1 MKNMEIYIEHVP
13 DQFGVRGNFGGGVV
27 GNNAGPMGRTTVP
40 QSLTYIPP
48 QDRHQVPAAIATT
61 SSGIGPVTGTST
73 AAAMAMRQSTAPTN
87 TITAPVTGSSA
98 AASFF
103 ARAAQKLNLSSKKKR
118 KGSIPIMNTPEP
130 PIMMM
135 QPPEQP
141 IFPTNFSS
149 IILRNPPPAPPSLLR
164 NVNRVKEHPG
174 VGKVKVMLRVIP
186 SGNPCDTATF
196 VTVDTKKKQ
205 VTLFDPSF
213 LTGHVSTAGRRAGV
227 AAPKMF
233 AFDAVFPHDASQA
246 EVCAGSVA
254 DTVQAVVNGA
264 DGCLFCYG
272 HAHLGKTYT
281 MIGSDE
287 SVHKIGVIP
296 SAIAWLFK
304 LINEKK
310 EKTSTRFSVRVSAVE
325 VYGKQEKL
333 RDLLIEQAN
342 GSNNGCGTSP
352 ALYLQED
359 PICGVQLL
367 NQNELR
373 APTAEKAAFYL
384 DAAIATR
391 LTKGK
396 NEEAHDGRYSHML
409 FTLHVYQYRID
420 KSGKGGVIGGRSRLH
435 LIDLGSGDRGGGRAA
450 NGAALS
456 FSALGNV
463 ILAVLNGQ
471 KHIPNRDSMLTRL
484 LREAMGSLSCR
495 TVMIAHA
502 SAALN
507 NYAETLGTIQ
517 NASRIHRMRKKK
529 SNYSGTSSSGGDS
542 SCDEGRIRRRRYAP
556 PANNG
561 VCVTDAVNQSDPEY
575 ISSSEQSCDTVIYV
589 GPDGCAL
596 SDRELTDN
604 EGPPTSLPI
613 LKGMSSSEDDR
624 CGSSS
629 DRDIDEFRWAN
640 ADSTNEMSGRD
651 TDGGSDAESRTTKSL
666 FNKGAKSSKLSSKSL
681 IPKLSSSPK
690 RKPSDQSKKAPPLP
704 PKRSDSTKESLNR
717 KKAAKD
723 ALSNGK
729 AKVNRHS
736 SEKKLTHDPKVNG
749 ISGPDRP
756 QNFPS
761 NLKPPSAIHKP
772 KPLPKPKPITVP
784 RPKAFI
790 SCSDTEA
797 ENYMSQERRNVG
809 RSFLLVEDEDD
820 DMNEE
825 LEHRPSGKSA
835 SDGEL
840 KDNSTSED
848 EPDEDALAALAGMP
862 LAPNGRGNLSPVLE
876 IDDAAS
882 EKGEEC
888 QTKVNGDIEDDDD
901 ELTAALRNADANF
914 TTQAANLAE
923 NPVVETPSAV
933 EALPIV
939 LSPRVE
945 RLLSPTALKKA
956 GIDAECLMRTIHS
969 LEGLSEFLDKPIS
982 EISEDDISSLA
993 CSEQDTLSYVSRDT
1007 EDVTSVTD
1015 MSIDDLPMGSE
1026 AMCCIKE
1033 LGRRSLDSYSENYSI
1048 SFNGASVDA
1057 CLNEPLLLLGHD
1069 ERNKLGLGNYVYS
1082 DDESEIADGS
1092 SRPRRSE
1099 RQSEKD
1105 TFDSFSMAAR
1115 DIEAIKQLYVISNM
1129 SNENLSI
1136 DDDISEVNVPN
1147 LSFGESYLQDEPSV
1161 VTYMTINNDEQVVM
1175 REKHLALDDLDHPL
1189 RRLSCISDATDAT
1202 FSTASRPASFADQ
1215 DDMTL
1220 IGECNYEDS
1229 KNEPT
1234 SPNTINLINSL
1245 QNLHMDAMKH
1255 SNGFIRPQWYQ
1266 NSPYG
1271 NTAEETGRTGY
1282 TPSSSE
1288 TSPVWLRMN
1297 IPVSSSTEQKGK
1309 QGQSSSGVPRNGC
1322 TNRVVSHLDT
1332 NAILPNG
1339 IRQNLPARL
1348 LTEVLSNSSPASFYN
1363 SPQHQATVASVQA
1376 RNVHLSQQPSPRI
1389 LSAAIQSAKHQM
1401 AVRNDMPK
1409 IQCLADLEKLYGI
1422 DIRKPDG
1429 AATEDVKSEP
1439 IPADHHVFD
1448 GGKGFDISS
1457 MERPPAIGACSA
1469 PPFEVEMNP
1478 YFLQEYDDALL
1489 SGETKETVAMV
1500 HQPPKVTVS
1509 EARTKRLVSRK
1520 ESGQSEASSIS
1531 KGSDLTV
1538 QSCPVTRLPQPS
1550 HHGTP
1555 SKSSAA
1561 TKLSSRTGKP
1571 PPKSRE
1577 ENHPGSKSAPT
1588 SSKKTAQTSR
1598 IPQKPQANPRSQ
1610 TPKSSALPVRKSLSK
1625 SAPSLSRTNQTSTKI
1640 PITTVT
1646 SVDGTSDP
1654 APSMRNAN
1662 NNIAQLQPGSRL
1674 TNSSDSSNDSGIAS
1688 SENVTNSKPAIL
1700 SPYST
1705 VTKPRTTKSS
1715 SSGHGSDNSSTFS
1728 DSVPASKGIRR
1739 VNGASGTSSGY
1750 ESMLRDSENTASCS
1764 SAHDS
1769 LSEGSCGRVKGSK
1782 LPRKKFGGARRS
1794 RSVPRSSASD
1804 CGPSTGS
1811 SKSSRWK
1818 DLPPRPILPNKEGV
1832 ELKVYEVDDPHRI
1845 QQQRPDTIKDTS
1857 VVINSK
1863 SPSKS
1868 SNKSPSKS
1876 PKKACDTN
1884 TLSSSGSNG
1893 APPKPERY
1901 ERAAR
1906 PSETCEEASG
1916 SSSSLIQSRHRELRA
1931 QLALAEA
1938 QLQEGE
1944 GQCPFELHVLE
1955 EVESQ
1960 FGELAPSPMEEET
1973 ARLEER
1979 LINCRAHLAMIK
1991 CLNLL
1996 CCSPKRHKPSPT

>member
-1 MKNMEIYIEHVP
+1 
-13 DQFGVRGNFGGGVV
+13 
-27 GNNAGPMGRTTVP
+27 
-40 QSLTYIPP
+40 
-48 QDRHQVPAAIATT
+48 
-61 SSGIGPVTGTST
+61 
-73 AAAMAMRQSTAPTN
+73 
-87 TITAPVTGSSA
+87 
-98 AASFF
+98 
-103 ARAAQKLNLSSKKKR
+103 
-118 KGSIPIMNTPEP
+118 
-130 PIMMM
+130 
-135 QPPEQP
+135 
-141 IFPTNFSS
+141 
-149 IILRNPPPAPPSLLR
+149 
-164 NVNRVKEHPG
+164 
-174 VGKVKVMLRVIP
+174 MLRVIP
-186 SGNPCDTATF
+186 SSTPSDTATF

-233 AFDAVFPHDASQA
+233 AFDAVFPQDASQA

-287 SVHKIGVIP
+287 SVQGIGVIP
-296 SAIAWLFK
+296 CAIAWLFK

-325 VYGKQEKL
+325 VYGKQENL

-502 SAALN
+502 SAAIN

-529 SNYSGTSSSGGDS
+529 SKYSGTSSSGGES

-589 GPDGCAL
+589 GPDGCPL

-604 EGPPTSLPI
+604 EGPPSSLPI
-613 LKGMSSSEDDR
+613 LKGLSSSEDDSK

-651 TDGGSDAESRTTKSL
+651 TDTGGSDAEARTTKSL
-666 FNKGAKSSKLSSKSL
+666 FDKGARSSKLTSKSL

-690 RKPSDQSKKAPPLP
+690 RTFSDESKRAPPVP
-704 PKRSDSTKESLNR
+704 PKRSDSTKESSSLNR
-717 KKAAKD
+717 KKSAKD
-723 ALSNGK
+723 GFSSGK
-729 AKVNRHS
+729 TKVNGHS
-736 SEKKLTHDPKVNG
+736 SEKKLKHDPKVNG

-761 NLKPPSAIHKP
+761 NLKPPAAIHKP

-809 RSFLLVEDEDD
+809 RSFLLVEDDDD
-820 DMNEE
+820 DMAQE
-825 LEHRPSGKSA
+825 LNCRPTGKSA

-848 EPDEDALAALAGMP
+848 EPDEEALAALAGLP
-862 LAPNGRGNLSPVLE
+862 LVPNGRGNLSPVLE

-888 QTKVNGDIEDDDD
+888 RTKANGDMEDDGD
-901 ELTAALRNADANF
+901 ELTAALRNADADF

-933 EALPIV
+933 DVLPPA

-969 LEGLSEFLDKPIS
+969 LEGLSELLDKPIS

-1033 LGRRSLDSYSENYSI
+1033 LGRRSLDSYSENFSI

-1069 ERNKLGLGNYVYS
+1069 DRHKLGLGNYVYS

-1092 SRPRRSE
+1092 NRTRRSE

-1105 TFDSFSMAAR
+1105 TFESMSMVSR

-1136 DDDISEVNVPN
+1136 DDDMSEDQVPN
-1147 LSFGESYLQDEPSV
+1147 LSFGDSFLQDEPSV

-1175 REKHLALDDLDHPL
+1175 REKHLTLDDLDHPL

-1215 DDMTL
+1215 DDITL
-1220 IGECNYEDS
+1220 IGDCNDEDS
-1229 KNEPT
+1229 KHEPT

-1245 QNLHMDAMKH
+1245 QNLHMDGMKH
-1255 SNGFIRPQWYQ
+1255 GNGFIRPQWYQ
-1266 NSPYG
+1266 NNHNG
-1271 NTAEETGRTGY
+1271 NTAQETGRSGY

-1297 IPVSSSTEQKGK
+1297 IPVSSSAEQKGK
-1309 QGQSSSGVPRNGC
+1309 QGQSFSGVPKGGC
-1322 TNRVVSHLDT
+1322 SNRVVSHLDT
-1332 NAILPNG
+1332 NVILPNG
-1339 IRQNLPARL
+1339 IRQALPTRL

-1363 SPQHQATVASVQA
+1363 SPQHQATVNSVQA
-1376 RNVHLSQQPSPRI
+1376 RSVSLSQQPSPHV
-1389 LSAAIQSAKHQM
+1389 LSAAIQSAKHHM
-1401 AVRNDMPK
+1401 AVKQDMPK
-1409 IQCLADLEKLYGI
+1409 IHCLADLEKLYGI

-1439 IPADHHVFD
+1439 IPLDHHVFD
-1448 GGKGFDISS
+1448 GGKGCDISS

-1478 YFLQEYDDALL
+1478 CFSQEYDDALL
-1489 SGETKETVAMV
+1489 SGEVRETIAMV

-1509 EARTKRLVSRK
+1509 EARTRKLATRK
-1520 ESGQSEASSIS
+1520 ESLQSEASSVS
-1531 KGSDLTV
+1531 KSSDLTV
-1538 QSCPVTRLPQPS
+1538 QSCPVSRLPQPS

-1555 SKSSAA
+1555 SKGFAVSK
-1561 TKLSSRTGKP
+1561 TSSRTGKP
-1571 PPKSRE
+1571 PNKSRE
-1577 ENHPGSKSAPT
+1577 ENHSGKSAPT

-1598 IPQKPQANPRSQ
+1598 IPQKPQANTRSQ

-1625 SAPSLSRTNQTSTKI
+1625 SAPSLSRTNQTPAKI
-1640 PITTVT
+1640 PVTTVT

-1654 APSMRNAN
+1654 PPNMRNAN

-1728 DSVPASKGIRR
+1728 DSVPATKGIRR
-1739 VNGASGTSSGY
+1739 VHGASGTSSGY

-1811 SKSSRWK
+1811 SKSSRRK
-1818 DLPPRPILPNKEGV
+1818 DLPPRPILPSEEGV

-1845 QQQRPDTIKDTS
+1845 QQQRPETIKDTG
-1857 VVINSK
+1857 VINTK

-1868 SNKSPSKS
+1868 ASKSPSKS

-1884 TLSSSGSNG
+1884 TLASTGSNG

-1901 ERAAR
+1901 ERAGR
-1906 PSETCEEASG
+1906 PETCEEASG
-1916 SSSSLIQSRHRELRA
+1916 SSSSSLSRHHELRA

-1938 QLQEGE
+1938 QLQEGQS
-1944 GQCPFELHVLE
+1944 QCPFELHVLE

-1960 FGELAPSPMEEET
+1960 FGELTPSPMEEET

>member
-1 MKNMEIYIEHVP
+1 MM
-13 DQFGVRGNFGGGVV
+13 VRFV
-27 GNNAGPMGRTTVP
+27 
-40 QSLTYIPP
+40 
-48 QDRHQVPAAIATT
+48 QDSHLPNL
-61 SSGIGPVTGTST
+61 GTPSPT
-73 AAAMAMRQSTAPTN
+73 QPGKAMFIS
-87 TITAPVTGSSA
+87 
-98 AASFF
+98 
-103 ARAAQKLNLSSKKKR
+103 RAAQKLNLGSKKKR
-118 KGSIPIMNTPEP
+118 KGSLPIVPDHPVVIQPEP
-130 PIMMM
+130 
-135 QPPEQP
+135 P
-141 IFPTNFSS
+141 IFPTNFSD

-164 NVNRVKEHPG
+164 NVNRVKENPG
-174 VGKVKVMLRVIP
+174 IGKVKVMLRVVP
-186 SGNPCDTATF
+186 STNPNDTATF

-281 MIGSDE
+281 MVGRDE
-287 SVHKIGVIP
+287 SVHTIGIIP
-296 SAIAWLFK
+296 CAIAWLFK

-325 VYGKQEKL
+325 VYGKQENL

-384 DAAIATR
+384 DAAIAAR
-391 LTKGK
+391 MNKGPK
-396 NEEAHDGRYSHML
+396 EEAHDGKYSHML

-435 LIDLGSGDRGGGRAA
+435 LIDLGSGDRSGGKAA
-450 NGAALS
+450 NGSALS

-502 SAALN
+502 SAAIN

-529 SNYSGTSSSGGDS
+529 SKYSGTSSSGGES
-542 SCDEGRIRRRRYAP
+542 SCDEGRVRRRRYPP

-561 VCVTDAVNQSDPEY
+561 VCLTDAVNQSDPEY

-589 GPDGCAL
+589 GPDGCPL

-604 EGPPTSLPI
+604 EGPPESLPI
-613 LKGMSSSEDDR
+613 LKGLSSSEEDSR
-624 CGSSS
+624 GGSSS
-629 DRDIDEFRWAN
+629 DRDAEEIRWAN
-640 ADSTNEMSGRD
+640 ADSMNEMSGRD
-651 TDGGSDAESRTTKSL
+651 TDGGMSGSDVESRTTNSRIP
-666 FNKGAKSSKLSSKSL
+666 NGANSSRQSSSS
-681 IPKLSSSPK
+681 IPKLATSSKDSSGG
-690 RKPSDQSKKAPPLP
+690 RKKTPPVP
-704 PKRSDSTKESLNR
+704 PIRTDSTKRTKQGVLKGER
-717 KKAAKD
+717 
-723 ALSNGK
+723 NGK
-729 AKVNRHS
+729 
-736 SEKKLTHDPKVNG
+736 LVNG
-749 ISGPDRP
+749 CKSDRSQRCDSQGSGMPGPDRP

-761 NLKPPSAIHKP
+761 KLKPPAAIHKP
-772 KPLPKPKPITVP
+772 KPLPKPKPITIA
-784 RPKAFI
+784 RPKAFM

-797 ENYMSQERRNVG
+797 ENCMSEERRAVG
-809 RSFLLVEDEDD
+809 RSLMSSDVNRVMQDSEAE
-820 DMNEE
+820 NCS
-825 LEHRPSGKSA
+825 SGKSA

-840 KDNSTSED
+840 IDNSTSED
-848 EPDEDALAALAGMP
+848 EPDVEELAALAGIP
-862 LAPNGRGNLSPVLE
+862 LVPSGRGNLSPVME
-876 IDDAAS
+876 IDDGAS
-882 EKGEEC
+882 EKDAPHAANSFNAD
-888 QTKVNGDIEDDDD
+888 VDDDGD
-901 ELTAALRNADANF
+901 ELTAALRCADADF
-914 TTQAANLAE
+914 TTQAANLAD
-923 NPVVETPSAV
+923 NPVVETPSCV
-933 EALPIV
+933 DVLPPA
-939 LSPRVE
+939 LSPRAE
-945 RLLSPTALKKA
+945 RLLSPTALRQA

-1026 AMCCIKE
+1026 AICCIKE
-1033 LGRRSLDSYSENYSI
+1033 LGRRSLDSYSENFSI
-1048 SFNGASVDA
+1048 SFNGASMDA
-1057 CLNEPLLLLGHD
+1057 CLNDPLLMLGAE
-1069 ERNKLGLGNYVYS
+1069 ERQKLGLGNYVYS

-1092 SRPRRSE
+1092 NRLRRSE
-1099 RQSEKD
+1099 RRSEMD
-1105 TFDSFSMAAR
+1105 TMDSLSLASR
-1115 DIEAIKQLYVISNM
+1115 DIEAIKRLYVISSL
-1129 SNENLSI
+1129 SNENISI
-1136 DDDISEVNVPN
+1136 DDDLSEVVQLPD
-1147 LSFGESYLQDEPSV
+1147 LAFGDSLLQDEPSV

-1175 REKHLALDDLDHPL
+1175 REKHLALDHPL

-1202 FSTASRPASFADQ
+1202 FSTASRPASFASQ
-1215 DDMTL
+1215 DDNTL
-1220 IGECNYEDS
+1220 IGDAVDGES

-1245 QNLHMDAMKH
+1245 QNLNIDSMKP
-1255 SNGFIRPQWYQ
+1255 SNGFIKPQWFQ
-1266 NSPYG
+1266 NNPG
-1271 NTAEETGRTGY
+1271 NARAEENPKTGY

-1297 IPVSSSTEQKGK
+1297 VPITSAQETCR
-1309 QGQSSSGVPRNGC
+1309 QGQPSSGGMKTALAHRA
-1322 TNRVVSHLDT
+1322 VSHLDT

-1339 IRQNLPARL
+1339 VRPALPAHM
-1348 LTEVLSNSSPASFYN
+1348 VNNIPSSSSPASFFS
-1363 SPQHQATVASVQA
+1363 SPQHQGSAASVQA
-1376 RNVHLSQQPSPRI
+1376 RHLSLSQQPPPHI
-1389 LSAAIQSAKHQM
+1389 LSAAIESAKHQM
-1401 AVRNDMPK
+1401 AVRNDMPRL
-1409 IQCLADLEKLYGI
+1409 QCLADLEKLYGI

-1429 AATEDVKSEP
+1429 AAVEELRSEV
-1439 IPADHHVFD
+1439 ASGDKHSAASQR
-1448 GGKGFDISS
+1448 GCDIST

-1469 PPFEVEMNP
+1469 PPFEVEFNP
-1478 YFLQEYDDALL
+1478 YFSQEYDDVVP
-1489 SGETKETVAMV
+1489 SGDTKETVAMV
-1500 HQPPKVTVS
+1500 HQPPRSVASS
-1509 EARTKRLVSRK
+1509 EARTKRIVSRK
-1520 ESGQSEASSIS
+1520 ESGQSESSSVS
-1531 KGSDLTV
+1531 KSSDLTV
-1538 QSCPVTRLPQPS
+1538 QSCPVSRIPQLN
-1550 HHGTP
+1550 HGTP
-1555 SKSSAA
+1555 SKNSHVS
-1561 TKLSSRTGKP
+1561 KLSSKTNKP
-1571 PPKSRE
+1571 IVKSRE
-1577 ENHPGSKSAPT
+1577 ESQLGSKTPSG
-1588 SSKKTAQTSR
+1588 SSKKGSQSNSR
-1598 IPQKPQANPRSQ
+1598 IPQKSPANSRQ
-1610 TPKSSALPVRKSLSK
+1610 TPKSSALPVKKSLSK
-1625 SAPSLSRTNQTSTKI
+1625 SAPSLSKVTPPSSKI
-1640 PITTVT
+1640 PVTTVT
-1646 SVDGTSDP
+1646 SVDGSADP
-1654 APSMRNAN
+1654 PANMRNAN

-1705 VTKPRTTKSS
+1705 VTKPRPVKSS

-1728 DSVPASKGIRR
+1728 DSVPAARGMRR
-1739 VNGASGTSSGY
+1739 VHGASGTSSGY

-1764 SAHDS
+1764 STHDS
-1769 LSEGSCGRVKGSK
+1769 LSEGSCGRVRGSK

-1811 SKSSRWK
+1811 SHKSSSRWK
-1818 DLPPRPILPNKEGV
+1818 DLPPRPIMPNEEGI
-1832 ELKVYEVDDPHRI
+1832 ELKVYEVDDPQRI
-1845 QQQRPDTIKDTS
+1845 QQQRPETIKDSSGAT
-1857 VVINSK
+1857 NSK
-1863 SPSKS
+1863 SPSKCYS
-1868 SNKSPSKS
+1868 KSPSRS
-1876 PKKACDTN
+1876 PKKSDTN
-1884 TLSSSGSNG
+1884 MGTLGG
-1893 APPKPERY
+1893 APPPPKPDRY
-1901 ERAAR
+1901 ERSVR
-1906 PSETCEEASG
+1906 PESSEEAGEELSPAHC
-1916 SSSSLIQSRHRELRA
+1916 RHRELRA

-1938 QLQEGE
+1938 QLQEGQA
-1944 GQCPFELHVLE
+1944 QCPFELHVLE
-1955 EVESQ
+1955 EVEPQLDQLVSP
-1960 FGELAPSPMEEET
+1960 APLEEET

-1996 CCSPKRHKPSPT
+1996 CCSPKRQKPSPT